1 MRGVLRNEQPAGD
14 EMAGVNFFQGRADTA
29 PSCDCRRDRPGP
41 DLKRNPM
48 RKTLLASTCLATL
61 LSTAAH
67 AETTIATATTAPVR
81 TSTIKSGAPDDI
93 KITSAGSI
101 QPTVAG
107 PAVTIDSNHK
117 VVNEGTDRK
126 RAGQAKSVSVR

>member
-1 MRGVLRNEQPAGD
+1 
-14 EMAGVNFFQGRADTA
+14 
-29 PSCDCRRDRPGP
+29 
-41 DLKRNPM
+41 M

-101 QPTVAG
+101 KPTVAW

-117 VVNEGTDRK
+117 VVNEGTIEFTNVDGATGIV
-126 RAGQAKSVSVR
+126 AGAGTSVGITNGANDKSTIGTTHAANDHGKDGGIDGDSEIG

>member
-1 MRGVLRNEQPAGD
+1 
-14 EMAGVNFFQGRADTA
+14 
-29 PSCDCRRDRPGP
+29 
-41 DLKRNPM
+41 M

-67 AETTIATATTAPVR
+67 AETTITTATTAPVR
-81 TSTIKSGAPDDI
+81 TSTIKPGAPDDI

-101 QPTVAG
+101 KPTVAG

-117 VVNEGTDRK
+117 VVNDGTIELTNVDGATGILAGAGTSGGITNSATGEDTNVENYDAPDNDKAGDRTSDEEG
-126 RAGQAKSVSVR
+126 KSV

>member
-1 MRGVLRNEQPAGD
+1 MRWRP
-14 EMAGVNFFQGRADTA
+14 VNFFQGRADTA

-61 LSTAAH
+61 LSNAAH

-93 KITSAGSI
+93 KITSAGAHK
-101 QPTVAG
+101 PTVAG
-107 PAVTIDSNHK
+107 PAVTTASNQTLLK
-117 VVNEGTDRK
+117 KGTPEITNDK
-126 RAGQAKSVSVR
+126 RTEEK